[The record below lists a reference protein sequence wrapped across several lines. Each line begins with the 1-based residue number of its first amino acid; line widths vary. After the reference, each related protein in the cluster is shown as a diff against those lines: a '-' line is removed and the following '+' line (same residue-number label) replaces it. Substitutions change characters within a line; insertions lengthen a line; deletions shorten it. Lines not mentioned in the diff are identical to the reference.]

1 MTTEAASSES
11 LSISVPEETPTPR
24 KKLRRGFAAMSPE
37 KQRSIASLGG
47 KAAHVQGVGH
57 EFTSEEAK
65 VAGQKGGHAAQVARR
80 VARASRR
87 KNKIE

>member
-11 LSISVPEETPTPR
+11 LSISVSEETSTPR

-47 KAAHVQGVGH
+47 KAAHAKGVGH
-57 EFTSEEAK
+57 EFTPEEAK
-65 VAGQKGGHAAQVARR
+65 VAGQKGGHAAQVSRSA
-80 VARASRR
+80 ARAKSE
-87 KNKIE
+87 KE